1 MVVQSLDAS
10 RRRTSFPASPDGS
23 LKDVG
28 RRRLYPAPWHLVAQA
43 APRLQTSRAQHGCS
57 SYELGLPPG
66 TLGQVRRQTR
76 VGLTSES
83 LANSPLTKVGE
94 SSVDSEVAIA
104 TASEIAT
111 PSGTVSL

>member
-1 MVVQSLDAS
+1 MSVVADSTL
-10 RRRTSFPASPDGS
+10 RRGTLLRRPRRGSKRQEPTTVAPHTSSGS
-23 LKDVG
+23 
-28 RRRLYPAPWHLVAQA
+28 
-43 APRLQTSRAQHGCS
+43 
-57 SYELGLPPG
+57 PG

>member
-1 MVVQSLDAS
+1 MSVVADSTL
-10 RRRTSFPASPDGS
+10 RRGTLLRRPRRGSNVKSPA
-23 LKDVG
+23 
-28 RRRLYPAPWHLVAQA
+28 RLL
-43 APRLQTSRAQHGCS
+43 LIRARAH
-57 SYELGLPPG
+57 PG